1 MNKTKMLLIAICALI
16 AIAAFSFTTMYVDT
30 EEIQSKYLATI
41 NGSYIQKYVK
51 LKDTVTTG
59 ENGEDNT
66 QQTGGSV
73 AAPNDTNA
81 AAWEAWVK
89 GAKGSETRKAILLE
103 GIDCLNKGVIYHQL
117 NAGSKSP
124 SSCIAP
130 AQCDGSYYPGA
141 PAYDFKTQA
150 AHNILDPLYLD
161 CSMFV
166 KHCYSIAGYECTSR
180 STNQFKDAADF
191 TTIPFEEVTPGDI
204 AVKKGHIVIYLG
216 TTSDGQTMFVEMA
229 DHDFDMEIKVR
240 NVDQMLANGYVFRRY
255 GALAND
261 TEFVGGTGVNAGG
274 QESAGTHQIK
284 WDDTWQFA
292 HTEMKHPESLNKYV
306 PANFNGHTVF
316 LNPGHGDGSAL
327 ASTVPKDPVSD
338 LANQYNGSA
347 NAGHTGGTAYKTSS
361 GKQVSEAQYVLD
373 VANAAKDKLLEKGY
387 AVIMARESL
396 VNNFEN
402 SARSVWA
409 NNSADIHVAIHI
421 DAKTYG
427 PGWYR
432 PSAKMAAHPNYSK
445 HAAQSEKL
453 GTSIE
458 NALET
463 TLGMEKFTNRNG
475 VLTGYSYSTIPTA
488 YIELYGVQSKEMADF
503 ADTHIQE
510 AAQGIVDGIDVYFK

>member
-1 MNKTKMLLIAICALI
+1 MNKTKILLIAICALI
-16 AIAAFSFTTMYVDT
+16 AVAAFSFTTMYVDT

-59 ENGEDNT
+59 DSGKDSS
-66 QQTGGSV
+66 QQSGGSV

-117 NAGSKSP
+117 RDWQGETPDKCLVA
-124 SSCIAP
+124 
-130 AQCDGSYYPGA
+130 CDHEKYPGA
-141 PAYDFKTQA
+141 PPYTYKTQA
-150 AHNILDPLYLD
+150 IYSLQDPLYLD
-161 CSMFV
+161 CSFFI
-166 KHCYSIAGYECTSR
+166 KHCYAIAGLEMAA
-180 STNQFKDAADF
+180 TNTDGLNK
-191 TTIPFEEVTPGDI
+191 EEFFDISFNEMVPGDI
-204 AVKKGHIVIYLG
+204 ANKTGKHVLMFLG
-216 TTSDGQTMFVEMA
+216 KTSDGQDMFIEMSN
-229 DHDFDMEIKVR
+229 HGEDMKIAPYAESVLTSK
-240 NVDQMLANGYVFRRY
+240 GYKYRRF
-255 GALAND
+255 GVLAND
-261 TEFVGGTGVNAGG
+261 TEFVGGAGINTGG

-292 HTEMKHPESLNKYV
+292 HAEMKHPESLNKYV
-306 PANFNGHTVF
+306 PGNFNGHTVF

-327 ASTVPKDPVSD
+327 ASIVPKDPVSD
-338 LANQYNGSA
+338 LANQYSGSS

-373 VANAAKDKLLEKGY
+373 VANTAKDKLLEKGY
-387 AVIMARESL
+387 AVIMAREGL

-453 GTSIE
+453 GTTIE

-463 TLGMEKFTNRNG
+463 TLSMEKFTNRNG

-488 YIELYGVQSKEMADF
+488 YIELYGVESKAMADF